1 MLKQRLLTAAILIP
15 LVIWGL
21 LSLSTLT
28 IGWILAL
35 FVLLG
40 GWEWARLI
48 GLTSAAARAA
58 YALFVVVML
67 WLAQQ
72 FVLSVESALLTILL
86 LAGAWWLVGSSM
98 VFRYRG
104 ETGLGSADRILGA
117 VIGLLVLVPTWVAL
131 THLHSY
137 SAQGPAL
144 VLFLMVLIWGADSG
158 AYFVGRKWGKR
169 KLAPHVSPGKS
180 IEGVVG
186 GMAASAVIAV
196 IGIALFDMP
205 LANAFWF
212 IPLCF
217 VVVVF
222 SVIGDLFESLFKRR
236 VGVKDSGQLLPG
248 HGGVLDRIDSLTAA
262 APIFTL
268 GLTLFGGVK

>member
-1 MLKQRLLTAAILIP
+1 MLKQRLMTAATLIP
-15 LVIWGL
+15 LVVWGL
-21 LSLSTLT
+21 LSQSTSV
-28 IGWILAL
+28 IGWVLAL
-35 FVLLG
+35 FVLIG

-48 GLTSAAARAA
+48 GLTAPSTRVGYTLLIA
-58 YALFVVVML
+58 VVL

-72 FVLSVESALLTILL
+72 YVASAESAITTILL
-86 LAGAWWLVGSSM
+86 LTALWWLVGTIM

-104 ETGLGSADRILGA
+104 GSGLSCADQLSGA
-117 VIGLLVLVPTWVAL
+117 AIGLLVLVPTWLAL
-131 THLHSY
+131 THLHGY
-137 SAQGPAL
+137 SQQGPAW

-180 IEGVVG
+180 VEGVVG
-186 GMAASAVIAV
+186 GMATSALIAV
-196 IGIALFDMP
+196 VGMVFFEIP
-205 LANAFWF
+205 VSSAFWF

-248 HGGVLDRIDSLTAA
+248 HGGVLDRIDSLTTA

-268 GLTLFGGVK
+268 GLILFGGIK

>member
-1 MLKQRLLTAAILIP
+1 MLKQRLLTAALLIP
-15 LVIWGL
+15 MVVWGI
-21 LSLSTLT
+21 LSLSTAT

-35 FVLLG
+35 FVLIG

-48 GLTSAAARAA
+48 GLIDSAARIG
-58 YALFVVVML
+58 YALLVAAAL

-72 FVLSVESALLTILL
+72 FVSSVESAILIVLLLSGL
-86 LAGAWWLVGSSM
+86 WWLAGASM

-104 ETGLGSADRILGA
+104 ETGLNGGDRLLGG
-117 VIGLLVLVPTWVAL
+117 VIGLLVLIPTWLAL
-131 THLHSY
+131 THLHGHS
-137 SAQGPAL
+137 QHGPAL

-180 IEGVVG
+180 IEGVIG
-186 GMAASAVIAV
+186 GMVTSAVIAV
-196 IGIALFDMP
+196 IGIALFEMP
-205 LANAFWF
+205 LASALWF

-248 HGGVLDRIDSLTAA
+248 HGGVLDRIDSLTTA

-268 GLTLFGGVK
+268 GLILFGGVK